1 MPEKDKNLL
10 EEKMGEK
17 KVTVLLVGIGGYGGV
32 YLEELLHRSRGE
44 LYRIVGAADP
54 YADRSKYM
62 EELRSRGIPVYGTVE
77 EFYREQRADLA
88 IIATPI
94 YLHGC
99 QARYCMEHGSDVL
112 CEKPVCATLDEAGAM
127 MAVRNRTGH
136 RLAIGF
142 QWCYSDS
149 IRRLKQDILEGR
161 YGKLRRIR
169 TVVFFPRNVGYFK
182 RSSGWSGKRRLD
194 SGEWV
199 LDCVASNA
207 AAHYLQNM
215 LYLAGSRMERSGEPV
230 FLQAEVYRAN
240 EIEMY
245 DTCAFRIQTAE
256 NVELLFYAT
265 HAVPA
270 DWDRMPEFI
279 LEGEQGTVVLKDN
292 SITGMMEDGHVIK
305 YGKPCAD
312 SFQTLDYVRDAICG
326 GEALPCGVETALP
339 HLKCVCHV
347 AESFPSPPVF
357 PEDVLKY
364 DEDADQFTCEGLG
377 EALERCWQE
386 GKLPYELQVSWACP
400 PHEIPISPYRYSP
413 TATGFRIRLDRPEDS
428 QRKVVC
434 PLFPEN
440 RKSNVFNGEEL
451 ERMDLYPFRPVIYSL
466 LTPRFYLDMH
476 SLSGLSGYGRFVLVT
491 ENGVRWLDECDEVE
505 TEYVNGEMRYCVRDH
520 SMPGSSIRVS
530 IIGTTGAVGV
540 AGRVDLCGLEGN
552 ARVYFVYGGML
563 SWNYHS
569 PYLAADNRDMCWG
582 NVVSLHGSIA
592 KIGMDEKEW
601 EFAYSG
607 LHEIPYNEN
616 DMSKNRAWYMLEHWK
631 REITVHV
638 EGAQMRIAPPE
649 GLIAFD
655 EKELEDYGSAYGAL
669 SCAALSVGSIQYFA
683 VGRGERIEKGALEEL
698 FEASRREGLR
708 IGQSLVV
715 RSGDDALDGAIRI
728 GAYPTHALY
737 GDSGLMHGALS
748 WRYGY
753 LGWRAAYGPL
763 GYGLFDQVYRHFDNH
778 FKKTWITEG
787 VDKGAFMHML
797 EEAAPDAVTFYN
809 MYETFIDQAK
819 YYWEYTGDE
828 DFARRLLPM
837 VEGCIE
843 REIRRLKPGGEWL
856 FENSLNTWISD
867 SHWSILGQC
876 TQASAY
882 MYNMIRLASDLADT
896 KEKRE
901 RYRRQAENVKEDL
914 FRLLWQKRKG
924 VFGYA
929 RDLSGSQLFHP
940 EPELADVYHTA
951 EFGLTDRFQ
960 TYQMLDW
967 VEANLR
973 QEQTG
978 NGGKLYWSS
987 NWHPNSGRKLTHST
1001 YLLCMGEEMN
1011 LALTYFLLG
1020 LVEPGYEIFKSSY
1033 MGIYGAK
1040 DAKLAKTENCTLQ
1053 EVAADFPCQLNE
1065 QGTSMGNPQFGDSV
1079 SMFGRTA
1086 HEGVLGVRPM
1096 LHIGEVWLSPCIP
1109 EELPGIDVKS
1119 AVIDYHYQ
1127 RGEEKLS
1134 LHYAMKREGCTLRA
1148 AFYLPVAEVLSVET
1162 EGRTASWYT
1171 EPGFCGVQVR
1181 VLVENADEG
1190 SICVHFAA
1198 AQTPPI
1204 EERRRVKEQEAF
1216 SLDYPGETVEEL
1228 IDPQGIAENVRIAG
1242 GQVQGTAAGGEGSG
1256 VFFLRM
1262 HAGRAEYIRPVKL
1275 WIEPKASSANPWRGY
1290 QEEFEGP
1297 YEWEPIDME
1306 GLFNASSP
1314 AEALD
1319 VVNNTVMVLPKS
1331 YNQVNRDY
1339 YKIHLTSYNTM
1350 RPGWETSDER
1360 WRSLVGEDGM
1370 AMTGEGIPFRSK
1382 KEGMYMA
1389 ATTLASTAYPDRV
1402 MVQMEAVGRAVY
1414 LLITGITFPMQSHVE
1429 NLRVTFLYEDGVR
1442 EEHPLV
1448 NPTDIGDMW
1457 FTLWYRF
1464 HDTPNNGFEN
1474 IGGRRGEMSS
1484 KGLDLDSPIPTDTEA
1499 HILRFR
1505 LRPGRKVRAV
1515 EMRTIAND
1523 AIFALM
1529 GITVLK

>member
-1 MPEKDKNLL
+1 
-10 EEKMGEK
+10 MGEK

-32 YLEELLHRSRGE
+32 YLDELLHKPRGE
-44 LYRIVGAADP
+44 QFRIVGAADP
-54 YADRSKYM
+54 YADRSQFM
-62 EELRSRGIPVYGTVE
+62 DELRSRRIPVYDTVG

-99 QARYCMEHGSDVL
+99 LARYCMEHGSDVL
-112 CEKPVCATLDEAGAM
+112 CEKPICATLDEAGTM
-127 MAVRNRTGH
+127 MAVRNRTGR

-149 IRRLKQDILEGR
+149 VRRLKKDILEGR

-169 TVVFFPRNVGYFK
+169 TVVFFPRNADYFR
-182 RSSGWSGKRRLD
+182 RSSGWAGKRRMG

-199 LDCVASNA
+199 LDSVASNA

-215 LYLAGSRMERSGEPV
+215 LYLAGGRMERSGEPISM
-230 FLQAEVYRAN
+230 QAEVYRAN

-245 DTCAFRIQTAE
+245 DTCAFRIRME
-256 NVELLFYAT
+256 EDVELLFYAT

-270 DWDRMPEFI
+270 DWDRMPEFV
-279 LEGEQGTVVLKDN
+279 LEGELGTAILKDDC
-292 SITGMMEDGHVIK
+292 ITGMLKDGCVIK
-305 YGKPCAD
+305 YGEPCAD
-312 SFQTLDYVRDAICG
+312 RFRMLDYVKDAICMD
-326 GEALPCGVETALP
+326 APLPCGVETALP
-339 HLKCVCHV
+339 HLKCVYHV
-347 AESFPSPPVF
+347 AESFPDSPVF
-357 PEDVLKY
+357 PEGVLKY
-364 DEDADQFTCEGLG
+364 DEEADQYTCEGLG

-386 GKLPYELQVSWACP
+386 GKLPYEMQLPWAYP
-400 PHEIPISPYRYSP
+400 PHEIPISAYRYSP
-413 TATGFRIRLDRPEDS
+413 TATGFRLRLDQAGDS
-428 QRKVVC
+428 LRKVVC
-434 PLFPEN
+434 PLFPDN
-440 RKSNVFNGEEL
+440 RKANVFNGEEM
-451 ERMDLYPFRPVIYSL
+451 ERMKLYPFRPVIYSL

-491 ENGVRWLDECDEVE
+491 EKEIRWLDECDEVE
-505 TEYVNGEMRYCVRDH
+505 TEYINGEMRYCVKDH
-520 SMPGSSIRVS
+520 SIPGCSIRVS
-530 IIGTTGAVGV
+530 ILAATEAVGMV
-540 AGRVDLCGLEGN
+540 GRVDLSELAN
-552 ARVYFVYGGML
+552 VRVYFVYGGML

-569 PYLAADNRDMCWG
+569 PYLATDNRDMCWG
-582 NVVSLHGSIA
+582 NVVSLHGSMA
-592 KIGMDEKEW
+592 KISMDEKEW
-601 EFAYSG
+601 EFAYGG
-607 LHEIPYNEN
+607 LQEIPCNEN
-616 DMSKNRAWYMLEHWK
+616 DMSENRAWCMMEHWK
-631 REITVHV
+631 REIAVCV

-655 EKELEDYGSAYGAL
+655 EGGLADYGSAYGAL
-669 SCAALSVGSIQYFA
+669 SCAALSVGSVQYFA
-683 VGRGERIEKGALEEL
+683 VGRGERIEKGKLEGL
-698 FEASRREGLR
+698 FEASRKENLR

-715 RSGDDALDGAIRI
+715 RSGDNALDGAIRI
-728 GAYPTHALY
+728 GAYPTCALY
-737 GDSGLMHGALS
+737 GDSVLMHGALS

-763 GYGLFDQVYRHFDNH
+763 AYGQFEQVYGHFDNH
-778 FKKTWITEG
+778 FRKTWITEG
-787 VDKGAFMHML
+787 MDKGAFMHML

-809 MYETFIDQAK
+809 MYETFMDQAK
-819 YYWEYTGDE
+819 CYWEYTGDE
-828 DFARRLLPM
+828 AFARRLLPM

-882 MYNMIRLASDLADT
+882 MYNMIRLAADLADT
-896 KEKRE
+896 DEKRR
-901 RYRRQAENVKEDL
+901 RYQKQAECVKEDL
-914 FRLLWQKRKG
+914 FRVLWQKRKG
-924 VFGYA
+924 VFCYA
-929 RDLSGSQLFHP
+929 RDLSGNQLLHP

-973 QEQTG
+973 HERTG

-987 NWHPNSGRKLTHST
+987 NWHPNSGHGCTHST
-1001 YLLCMGEEMN
+1001 YLLSMGEEMN
-1011 LALTYFLLG
+1011 LALTYFILG

-1040 DAKLAKTENCTLQ
+1040 DAKLADMENCILR

-1079 SMFGRTA
+1079 SMFGRA
-1086 HEGVLGVRPM
+1086 AYEGMLGVRPM

-1119 AVIDYHYQ
+1119 AVIDYRYL
-1127 RGEEKLS
+1127 REEKKLS
-1134 LHYAMKREGCTLRA
+1134 LHYAMKRVGCTLRVT
-1148 AFYLPVAEVLSVET
+1148 FYLSVAEVLSVEVD
-1162 EGRTASWYT
+1162 GRPTSWFT
-1171 EPGFCGVQVR
+1171 EPGFGGVQVC
-1181 VLVENADEG
+1181 VSVEDAGEG

-1198 AQTPPI
+1198 AQTRPI
-1204 EERRRVKEQEAF
+1204 EGRRRLKEHEEF
-1216 SLDYPGETVEEL
+1216 LLNYPGEIVEEL

-1242 GQVQGTAAGGEGSG
+1242 GQVHGTAAGGEGSG

-1262 HAGRAEYIRPVKL
+1262 RADRAEYIRPVKL
-1275 WIEPKASSANPWRGY
+1275 WIESEALPAGKPWRGY

-1297 YEWEPIDME
+1297 YEWEPVDME

-1319 VVNNTVMVLPKS
+1319 VVNNTAMVLPKS
-1331 YNQVNRDY
+1331 YSQVNRDY
-1339 YKIHLTSYNTM
+1339 YKIHLTSYNTR
-1350 RPGWETSDER
+1350 RPGWETSDAR
-1360 WRSLVGEDGM
+1360 WRSLVREDGM

-1382 KEGMYMA
+1382 KEGLYMA

-1402 MVQMEAVGRAVY
+1402 TVQMEAVGRAAY

-1429 NLRVTFLYEDGVR
+1429 NLRITFLYEDGVR

-1474 IGGRRGEMSS
+1474 IGGRHGEMSS
-1484 KGLDLDSPIPTDTEA
+1484 KGLKLDTPVPTDTEA

-1505 LRPGRKVRAV
+1505 LRPGRKVKAV